1 MAFIRFGKIDKN
13 LIPILVGCVFSFFT
27 RLLFTYKG
35 TTLFNHLILS
45 NLIGNISKLF
55 TIIPFLIIIYKHH
68 KAKKEL
74 GKKEKNLFHRES
86 KKEIIKGKWKYIL
99 LSGIIYFIQG
109 TILFFTIEVKTN
121 LYIWDILI
129 TCIFS
134 YLILKIKLFR
144 HHYLSI
150 TLIILIG
157 IILDLAT
164 GNLQQDISNNWKKIL
179 LRFTREIIFSL
190 HDIINKYAMEIKF
203 CKLYEISFYTGLITI
218 ILFGLFSMLDYFFF
232 NLDNFGEY
240 FKDFNFTELL
250 LIFGYIFAQL
260 GLYLGILFTNKDNTP
275 CHIFIIYIFGQ
286 IAYYVVDFSGNSI
299 IVIICLVFILFLS
312 LIFNE
317 IIEINFLGLSDN
329 TKRNISERA
338 ALENFIPEKNEENK
352 INLNDHIFI
361 ELNEEEDVKDD
372 EKTE

>member
-27 RLLFTYKG
+27 RLLFTYEG
-35 TTLFNHLILS
+35 TTLFKHLILS

-150 TLIILIG
+150 TLQ
-157 IILDLAT
+157 
-164 GNLQQDISNNWKKIL
+164 NYQYFISSSSYL
-179 LRFTREIIFSL
+179 YS
-190 HDIINKYAMEIKF
+190 IKF
-203 CKLYEISFYTGLITI
+203 C
-218 ILFGLFSMLDYFFF
+218 
-232 NLDNFGEY
+232 
-240 FKDFNFTELL
+240 
-250 LIFGYIFAQL
+250 
-260 GLYLGILFTNKDNTP
+260 
-275 CHIFIIYIFGQ
+275 
-286 IAYYVVDFSGNSI
+286 
-299 IVIICLVFILFLS
+299 
-312 LIFNE
+312 
-317 IIEINFLGLSDN
+317 
-329 TKRNISERA
+329 
-338 ALENFIPEKNEENK
+338 
-352 INLNDHIFI
+352 
-361 ELNEEEDVKDD
+361 
-372 EKTE
+372 

>member
-1 MAFIRFGKIDKN
+1 
-13 LIPILVGCVFSFFT
+13 
-27 RLLFTYKG
+27 
-35 TTLFNHLILS
+35 
-45 NLIGNISKLF
+45 
-55 TIIPFLIIIYKHH
+55 
-68 KAKKEL
+68 
-74 GKKEKNLFHRES
+74 
-86 KKEIIKGKWKYIL
+86 
-99 LSGIIYFIQG
+99 
-109 TILFFTIEVKTN
+109 
-121 LYIWDILI
+121 
-129 TCIFS
+129 
-134 YLILKIKLFR
+134 
-144 HHYLSI
+144 
-150 TLIILIG
+150 
-157 IILDLAT
+157 
-164 GNLQQDISNNWKKIL
+164 
-179 LRFTREIIFSL
+179 
-190 HDIINKYAMEIKF
+190 MEIKF